1 MKIEKQFTEDHQVKL
16 TVEVEPE
23 PLEAAKHKAARQL
36 AKRTKIP
43 GFRPGKAPYPVIER
57 HIGEANILEEALDL
71 LIQDLYPK
79 IIEEA
84 DIKPYGPG
92 KLDSMPSMD
101 PPTFEFT
108 VPLDAEVTLGE
119 YNTLRFPYEL
129 NEVTDEDVENVI
141 QDLRDRQAILEPV
154 DRPAQEGDV
163 VYLHVSAERRQAEE
177 GKPLSLV
184 EDRPFSATLRPQSE
198 ENQNEW
204 PFPGFSHQLIDL
216 SSGDEKTVEH
226 TFTDETPFETLR
238 GVDAIFRL
246 KIDEVKSRS
255 LPELTDEFAQ
265 SMGEFETLEALRKE
279 IRSDLEK
286 QNKSEYESSYADQI
300 INSVLDS
307 STIKYP
313 PQMLENEVDMFIHQL
328 EHRLADQNLDMDIYL
343 KSRQMTMED
352 LKNEVQPSAETR
364 LRRSLILYE
373 IARAEDIQV
382 EEQDVQSEAV
392 RTLGEYSQMVDQ
404 KEFKK
409 VVNNNF
415 IQNMVS
421 NITADLLVRKTLDRL
436 KAIARG
442 EYPPEEVPD
451 QETDSEESP
460 SDETSETAPEMEDSG
475 QAAETAETADT
486 PMTVEDN
493 QPAPESNLE
502 SGEE

>member
-23 PLEAAKHKAARQL
+23 PLEAAKHKAARQI

-57 HIGEANILEEALDL
+57 YIGEANILEEALDL
-71 LIQDLYPK
+71 MIQDLYPK

-84 DIKPYGPG
+84 EIKPYGPG
-92 KLDSMPSMD
+92 KLESMPSMD

-108 VPLDAEVTLGE
+108 VPLDAEVTLSE
-119 YNTLRFPYEL
+119 YSTLRFPYEL
-129 NEVTDEDVENVI
+129 KEVTDEAVENVI

-154 DRPAQEGDV
+154 DRPAEEGDV
-163 VYLHVSAERRQAEE
+163 VYLHVSGERREAEE

-184 EDRPFSATLRPQSE
+184 EDRPYSTTLRPQSE
-198 ENQNEW
+198 ENNNEW
-204 PFPGFSHQLIDL
+204 PFPGFSSQLIGL
-216 SSGDEKTVEH
+216 TSGDEKTIEH

-246 KIDEVKSRS
+246 KVDEVKSRS
-255 LPELTDEFAQ
+255 LPDLTDEFAQ
-265 SMGEFETLEALRKE
+265 SMGEFENMEALRKE
-279 IRSDLEK
+279 VRSNLEE
-286 QNKSEYESSYADQI
+286 QNKSEYESSYTDQI
-300 INSVLDS
+300 VNNIVEN

-313 PQMLENEVDMFIHQL
+313 PQMLENEVDMFVHQL

-343 KSRQMTMED
+343 KSRQMTMDD
-352 LKNEVQPSAETR
+352 LKNEIQPSAETR

-373 IARAEDIQV
+373 IARVEDIQV
-382 EEQDVQSEAV
+382 EEKDVQSEAV

-421 NITADLLVRKTLDRL
+421 NITADMLVRKTLDRL
-436 KAIARG
+436 KAIAKG
-442 EYPPEEVPD
+442 EYPPEETPSE
-451 QETDSEESP
+451 ETGSEESP
-460 SDETSETAPEMEDSG
+460 S
-475 QAAETAETADT
+475 AETADIAPDSEASEQVVETTET
-486 PMTVEDN
+486 PITVEN
-493 QPAPESNLE
+493 SQPTPETDLE